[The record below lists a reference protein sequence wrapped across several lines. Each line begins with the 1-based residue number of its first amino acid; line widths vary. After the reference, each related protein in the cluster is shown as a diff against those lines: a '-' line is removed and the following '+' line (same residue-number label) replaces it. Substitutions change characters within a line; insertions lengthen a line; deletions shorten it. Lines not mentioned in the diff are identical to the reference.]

1 METPMPPAYCKQI
14 TGIEPASPA
23 WEAGVLP
30 MNYIC
35 EKGLVSCANDN
46 IIAYPPEK
54 SRAKTRKCENPEM
67 RKPGNV
73 KGRELPGNSE
83 REFPAE
89 VL

>member
-1 METPMPPAYCKQI
+1 MSWDFLTESRLKLNVPSVNDFKQI

-67 RKPGNV
+67 
-73 KGRELPGNSE
+73 
-83 REFPAE
+83 
-89 VL
+89 

>member
-1 METPMPPAYCKQI
+1 
-14 TGIEPASPA
+14 
-23 WEAGVLP
+23 

-67 RKPGNV
+67 
-73 KGRELPGNSE
+73 
-83 REFPAE
+83 
-89 VL
+89 

>member
-1 METPMPPAYCKQI
+1 
-14 TGIEPASPA
+14 
-23 WEAGVLP
+23 

-67 RKPGNV
+67 RKPGNA
-73 KGRELPGNSE
+73 KTRKCERPGTPRKFRTEISG
-83 REFPAE
+83 
-89 VL
+89 